1 MKSNNFRDSK
11 RYKRFKSNKISFI
24 SLLFII
30 GLFVVSVLGYLISP
44 DSTPYANEQCLQIT
58 TQKPGFKVQMLYITK
73 NTPFESASFFEKIIY
88 GTTLPYTKLPISNYS
103 FIEDKIIVE
112 EFSANEEKGNT
123 YEYSIADVAFA
134 LNNEF
139 QIKHTNSL
147 IVFKDIHGNIH
158 EKKISDIQNQ
168 IKEKN
173 IKSEYFILGTDKYG
187 RDMLSQL
194 LIGTRVSL
202 SVGLISVIISVVI
215 GFVIGA
221 LAGFFRGWIDDLLM
235 WFINVIWSIPTL
247 LLVIAISFALGKGFW
262 QIFIAVG
269 LTMWVE
275 VARVVRG
282 QFISLR
288 EKEFVEAARA
298 LGYSNNRIIFKHILP
313 NTVGPVIVIG
323 MSNLSTAIL
332 LEAGLSFLGLGVQP
346 PTPSWGTMIKEHY
359 GYIILDSAYLA
370 IFPGIAIMLTVLAFM
385 LLGNGLRDA
394 FDVKS
399 QIKS

>member
-1 MKSNNFRDSK
+1 MKSNNFSDSK

-30 GLFVVSVLGYLISP
+30 GLLIISVLGYLISP
-44 DSTPYANEQCLQIT
+44 DSTPFANEQCLQIT
-58 TQKPGFKVQMLYITK
+58 TQKPGFKVQMIYITK
-73 NTPFESASFFEKIIY
+73 NTPYQSVSFFEKIIF
-88 GTTLPYTKLPISNYS
+88 GASLPFSKLPINKYY
-103 FIEDKIIVE
+103 FEDDKIIVE

-139 QIKHTNSL
+139 PITHTKDL

-158 EKKISDIQNQ
+158 EKKISDLQKQ
-168 IKEKN
+168 IIENN

-194 LIGTRVSL
+194 IIGTRVSL

-215 GFVIGA
+215 GFIIGA

-370 IFPGIAIMLTVLAFM
+370 ILPGIAIMLTVLAFM